1 MISSLRAKGITV
13 SELQGRTD
21 LRTFFEDNAMV
32 DILAFLTNT
41 EVVIRPAAET
51 NKWDAWDIEGLDRSR
66 DEEIGVMEMKDR
78 EMRGVAQSD
87 GKTRRAQSPKAVA
100 ACWNR
105 DSEQD
110 CMQKMGSKSRIK
122 T

>member
-51 NKWDAWDIEGLDRSR
+51 NK
-66 DEEIGVMEMKDR
+66 
-78 EMRGVAQSD
+78 
-87 GKTRRAQSPKAVA
+87 
-100 ACWNR
+100 
-105 DSEQD
+105 
-110 CMQKMGSKSRIK
+110 
-122 T
+122 